1 MLQSDV
7 ADQDVGN
14 DEEQKP
20 LGRAPDEGGG
30 GEDAGLPQATRSTI
44 SFLIS
49 AMALA
54 GFRPLGQ
61 TWAQFMIVWQR

>member
-1 MLQSDV
+1 MLQRDV

-20 LGRAPDEGGG
+20 LGRAPDQGGG

-54 GFRPLGQ
+54 GLRSFGQ
-61 TWAQFMIVWQR
+61 ASVQFMMV